1 MPVTLKN
8 AYMAQPAAIDT
19 TLYTCPPNTVARILK
34 CTVTNDTTTVVTI
47 SFNKVP
53 SGDAVAV
60 TNLIMNLKPIGNKET
75 YECPEVVGQVLDAGD
90 LMSAI
95 ASVATQLTVSL
106 DVVEI
111 V

>member
-1 MPVTLKN
+1 MPVSLNN
-8 AYMAQPAAIDT
+8 AYLAQPGVTDT
-19 TLYTCPPNTVARILK
+19 TMYTCPANTTARILK

-47 SFNKVP
+47 SFNKVA
-53 SGDAVAV
+53 SGGAVAA
-60 TNLIMNLKPIGNKET
+60 TNLIMNLKPIGSQET

-90 LMSAI
+90 LMSSI
-95 ASVATQLTVSL
+95 ASAADQLTVSL